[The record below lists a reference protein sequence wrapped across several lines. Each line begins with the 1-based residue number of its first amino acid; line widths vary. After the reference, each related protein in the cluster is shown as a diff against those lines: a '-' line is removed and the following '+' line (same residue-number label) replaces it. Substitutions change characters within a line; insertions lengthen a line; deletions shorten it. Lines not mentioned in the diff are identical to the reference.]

1 MFLQTPQK
9 QLLKPHSWDTF
20 LTNIQTLNLLLCY
33 SVDTRC
39 RIDVENTSRVYKVT
53 SDSMI
58 FPDFFGRLLVYWF

>member
-53 SDSMI
+53 SE
-58 FPDFFGRLLVYWF
+58 